1 MSEEKTIAKKLNL
14 FETESLNVLAQDIFT
29 LDNQYQ
35 MFMKRAEESIHSA
48 FKTRWLYG
56 KKISENYDTII
67 KECGTQKE
75 FAKRIKKSEAVVSNN
90 KRAYEN
96 LLEFGC
102 ETFEDV
108 VEVLEKRE
116 IRPTVT
122 NFEKIGTL
130 LNEPEKDTEQKEQV
144 PKDRKRL
151 EQIMAE
157 LNDIVKRNE
166 PGSFPDIRE
175 DAEELIED
183 TEQIIEYIE
192 NFRPK
197 TTKFS
202 SEKYLEFVRSF
213 GYDTI
218 TLEPCERCHPHHAD
232 PDGGT
237 GGTGDKLPDYYAIP
251 VSESVHKMIHLGIL
265 EPTAEEI
272 LRAQFWVMSAFI
284 KMVMSK

>member
-1 MSEEKTIAKKLNL
+1 MSEKITRKVNL

-35 MFMKRAEESIHSA
+35 MYLQRAEENIHSA

-67 KECGTQKE
+67 EECGTQKE
-75 FAKRIKKSEAVVSNN
+75 FAKRIRKTEAVVSNN

-96 LLEFGC
+96 LKEYGC
-102 ETFEDV
+102 KNFEDV
-108 VEVLEKRE
+108 IELLDNKQ

-122 NFEKIGTL
+122 NFEKIGAL
-130 LNEPEKDTEQKEQV
+130 LNDPDAGTEQKEQI

-157 LNDIVKRNE
+157 IQDILKRNE
-166 PGSFPDIRE
+166 PASFPEIRA
-175 DAEELIED
+175 DAEELLED
-183 TEQIIEYIE
+183 TEDIINYLRE
-192 NFRPK
+192 FDPK
-197 TTKFS
+197 HVPFK

-213 GYDTI
+213 GYDVI
-218 TLEPCERCHPHHAD
+218 TMEPTERCHPHHAD

-237 GGTGDKLPDYYAIP
+237 GGTGGKLPDYYAIP
-251 VSESVHKMIHLGIL
+251 VSETTHMLIHGGIL
-265 EPTAEEI
+265 NPSVEEI
-272 LRAQFWVMSAFI
+272 LYGQFWVMSAFI
-284 KMVMSK
+284 KRVMDK